1 MWHVDVTSGQ
11 KTFESGQ
18 RWFDFLKIRIIAS
31 GLAGFRKHDNNYSQT
46 QEHHVENLHI
56 DSGA

>member
-1 MWHVDVTSGQ
+1 MWHVEVTSGQ

-31 GLAGFRKHDNNYSQT
+31 GLAGYRKHDNNNSQT
-46 QEHHVENLHI
+46 QEHHLENLHI
-56 DSGA
+56 DFGT